1 VDEEKLAD
9 LFKAAVADPPPASFT
24 EHDIATKSQQVTR
37 QRRAALAGGGGLAVV
52 ILVVG
57 LLLGT
62 GVFGHTSG
70 SGTLAG
76 GSAGGAQRPSDGSFG
91 NVVPGLA
98 SGNAGPNAISPTHF
112 PGSTPKQGGGENGG
126 VGSDAGGTHAGC
138 GPTDR
143 QLAVALAN
151 ELPSVGAPVAT
162 PAALACIPGTR
173 TASYHVHVGGSPD
186 GYITALLVPVN
197 APTLFS
203 DHAKGTSGDTGPAR
217 SGEWTVVVLSQPTG
231 GATSGPVANQI
242 AGIQKALA
250 AKF

>member
-24 EHDIATKSQQVTR
+24 EHDIAAKSRQVTK
-37 QRRAALAGGGGLAVV
+37 QRRAALAGGGGLVVV
-52 ILVVG
+52 ILAVG

-70 SGTLAG
+70 GSTLAG
-76 GSAGGAQRPSDGSFG
+76 GPAGGAQRSDGSFG

-151 ELPSVGAPVAT
+151 ELPSAGAPVAT

-173 TASYHVHVGGSPD
+173 TATYHVHVGGSPN

-217 SGEWTVVVLSQPTG
+217 SGKWTVVVLSQPTG
-231 GATSGPVANQI
+231 GAASGPVANQI

>member
-1 VDEEKLAD
+1 VDEEKLAN
-9 LFKAAVADPPPASFT
+9 LFQAAVADPPPASFD
-24 EHDIATKSQQVTR
+24 ERDIAAKSRQVTS
-37 QRRAALAGGGGLAVV
+37 QRRALLAGGGGLAVV
-52 ILVVG
+52 ILAVG

-62 GVFGHTSG
+62 GVFGHTS
-70 SGTLAG
+70 SSTVAG
-76 GSAGGAQRPSDGSFG
+76 VAAGGANGSNQSFG
-91 NVVPGLA
+91 RGSA
-98 SGNAGPNAISPTHF
+98 DAGPQAVAPTHF

-151 ELPSVGAPVAT
+151 ELPSVGAPVAA
-162 PAALACIPGTR
+162 PADLACIPGTR
-173 TASYHVHVGGSPD
+173 SAAYHVHVGGSPN
-186 GYITALLVPVN
+186 GYIIALLVPLN

-217 SGEWTVVVLSQPTG
+217 SGKWTVVVLSQPAG
-231 GATSGPVANQI
+231 GAATGPVANQI